1 LLRRDAE
8 RFQQAGLD
16 RIDADER
23 QRLLADYRQMADP
36 AALEVIEWLQ
46 EQYRFDPACLTD

>member
-1 LLRRDAE
+1 
-8 RFQQAGLD
+8 
-16 RIDADER
+16 
-23 QRLLADYRQMADP
+23 LLADYGQMADP